1 MESKCQLLL
10 TEYDSNEDADAD
22 THAVGYNPA
31 VDDAESIEHTHSETH
46 ENRHAHA
53 DADLD

>member
-1 MESKCQLLL
+1 LESKCQLLL